1 MLKKEQVIELL
12 QLTPLSREGG
22 MYKKT
27 YRSEETLPDGVLSGR
42 VGPHVAGGAILYLL
56 TPDTYSRMHRL
67 PTDEIWHFYMGA
79 ACETTVL
86 LPDGTGYT
94 IRLGQ
99 DIANG
104 EVVQAVAPRGAWQGT
119 RLVGD
124 GEWALLGTTLAVD
137 YEPSDYE
144 DGDRDAL
151 LAAYPAF
158 AGALNILTGP
168 PRCE

>member
-1 MLKKEQVIELL
+1 MLTKERVIELL
-12 QLTPLSREGG
+12 GLMPLAVEGG
-22 MYKKT
+22 MYRKT
-27 YRSEETLPDGVLSGR
+27 YRSEEVLAKSEGR
-42 VGPHVAGGAILYLL
+42 TGDHRLGGAILYLL
-56 TPDTYSRMHRL
+56 TPDTFSRMHRL

-99 DIANG
+99 DLENG

-124 GEWALLGTTLAVD
+124 GEWALLGTTLAPD
-137 YEPSDYE
+137 FEPSDYE
-144 DGDRDAL
+144 DGDRETL
-151 LAAYPAF
+151 MAAYPAF
-158 AGALNILTGP
+158 SEALEVLTG
-168 PRCE
+168 RCV